1 MSTTALVRRSRLTL
15 EQFCRMTGLHPEL
28 VGRLVRL
35 GLLDARPDARG
46 RPVFDVAEAR
56 RAARIARLRSGLSL
70 NYAAIGLVLDLLDR
84 IDALEAAQRPQA
96 TGANGGPD
104 R

>member
-1 MSTTALVRRSRLTL
+1 MSTTALVLRSRLTL
-15 EQFCRMTGLHPEL
+15 EQFCRTTGLHPEL
-28 VGRLVRL
+28 VGRFVRL
-35 GLLDARPDARG
+35 GLLDARPDAQG
-46 RPVFDVAEAR
+46 RPVFDVAQAR

-84 IDALEAAQRPQA
+84 IDALEAAQRPQG
-96 TGANGGPD
+96 TNGGPD

>member
-15 EQFCRMTGLHPEL
+15 EQFCRTTGLHPEL

-46 RPVFDVAEAR
+46 RPVFDVAEVR
-56 RAARIARLRSGLSL
+56 RAARIARLRAGLSI
-70 NYAAIGLVLDLLDR
+70 NYAAMGLVLDLLDR
-84 IDALEAAQRPQA
+84 IDALEAAQRPHA
-96 TGANGGPD
+96 KGANGGPD